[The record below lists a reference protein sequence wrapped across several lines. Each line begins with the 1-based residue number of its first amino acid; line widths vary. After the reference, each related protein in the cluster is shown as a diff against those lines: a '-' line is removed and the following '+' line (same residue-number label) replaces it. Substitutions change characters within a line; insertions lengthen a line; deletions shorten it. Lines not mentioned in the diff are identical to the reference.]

1 MATDFAMTGMDNVL
15 SRIKEL
21 KSDIKIKGGRA
32 ALRKASK
39 IVVDAAKA
47 NAQSIDD
54 PETGR
59 SIASNVAMKFS
70 NKLFKATGD
79 VGFNIGIRHGAVL
92 KRGGDTSA
100 NSPTP
105 HWRLLEFGTE
115 KMRAQPFFRRALEEN
130 AGKVVSTFAVE
141 FEKAMGR
148 ALKRAA
154 KGVK

>member
-1 MATDFAMTGMDNVL
+1 
-15 SRIKEL
+15 
-21 KSDIKIKGGRA
+21 
-32 ALRKASK
+32 
-39 IVVDAAKA
+39 VDAAKA